1 MLVKISDLRMREV
14 VNVVDGKRLGVIKDI
29 DLDPEQGCVK
39 AIILPG
45 STGFLGSFMGRN
57 DDFVIPWNR
66 IKKIGMDVILVEVNS
81 FGDSRHETIDYV

>member
-29 DLDPEQGCVK
+29 DLDMEAG
-39 AIILPG
+39 AIRAIVLPG
-45 STGFLGSFMGRN
+45 STGFFGSFMGRN
-57 DDFVIPWNR
+57 EDYVIPWNR

-81 FGDSRHETIDYV
+81 FADPSHEVIDYV